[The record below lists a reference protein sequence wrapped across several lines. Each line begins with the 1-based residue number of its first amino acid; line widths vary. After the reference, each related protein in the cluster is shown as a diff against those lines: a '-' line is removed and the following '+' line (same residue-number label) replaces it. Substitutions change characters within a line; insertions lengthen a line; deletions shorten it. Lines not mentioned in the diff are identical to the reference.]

1 MPKFASGNR
10 WSRNFHWQKFFR
22 VNWHYSTRIAKIIK
36 TMDEK
41 YEIETRNISKSFIK
55 EKSLIQFL
63 KNPIKETKIQA
74 LKDVNLKVKFGQL
87 YGLLGPNGAG
97 KTTLVKILSTLV
109 LPDAGKAYVRE
120 NDVEKS
126 SSKTKLLVGLSYG
139 EERSFYWRLTGR
151 QNLKFFSSL
160 YDNVPKKNLE
170 SYIQFL
176 IDIVDLKEKA
186 DFRVDSYSTG
196 MKHRLAIARSLVG
209 DPEILLMDEPT
220 LGVDPIG
227 RETIQDF
234 VRELVDKGGKT
245 VLLVTNDLKEAE
257 RICDTVAIMNKG
269 QIIEVVENVR
279 KDKIDL
285 LPIYKRIIQGQ

>member
-1 MPKFASGNR
+1 MES
-10 WSRNFHWQKFFR
+10 
-22 VNWHYSTRIAKIIK
+22 
-36 TMDEK
+36 

-55 EKSLIQFL
+55 EKSLVQFI
-63 KNPIKETKIQA
+63 KNPVKNTRVSA
-74 LKDVNLKVKFGQL
+74 LKDINLKIKFGQL

-97 KTTLVKILSTLV
+97 KTTLVKILSTLT
-109 LPDAGKAYVRE
+109 LPDSGQAFIRGNNVVKDQAKV
-120 NDVEKS
+120 
-126 SSKTKLLVGLSYG
+126 KLLIGLSYG

-151 QNLKFFSSL
+151 QNLAFFSAL
-160 YDNVPKKNLE
+160 YDSVPRRNLDA
-170 SYIQFL
+170 YMNFL
-176 IDIVDLKEKA
+176 FDIVNLREKA

-227 RETIQDF
+227 RELIQDF

-269 QIIEVVENVR
+269 EIKEIVENVR
-279 KDKIDL
+279 LNKVDL
-285 LPIYKRIIQGQ
+285 LPIYKRIVNG

>member
-1 MPKFASGNR
+1 ME
-10 WSRNFHWQKFFR
+10 
-22 VNWHYSTRIAKIIK
+22 
-36 TMDEK
+36 EK
-41 YEIETRNISKSFIK
+41 YEIETKNLSKSFVK
-55 EKSLIQFL
+55 EKSLMQFI
-63 KNPIKETKIQA
+63 KNPIRQTQVQA
-74 LKDVNLKVKFGQL
+74 LKDVNLKVKFGKL

-109 LPDAGKAYVRE
+109 LPDSGSAHIRGFNVVKDA
-120 NDVEKS
+120 
-126 SSKTKLLVGLSYG
+126 SKVKLITGLSYG

-151 QNLKFFSSL
+151 QNLTFFSSL
-160 YDNVPKKNLE
+160 YDNVPKQNLE
-170 SYIQFL
+170 TYIDFL
-176 IDIVDLKEKA
+176 LDIVNLKEKA

-227 RETIQDF
+227 REMIQDF

-269 QIIEVVENVR
+269 EIREIVEDVR
-279 KDKIDL
+279 KNNTDL
-285 LPIYKRIIQGQ
+285 FPIYKRIING